1 MKLLRVF
8 GNDMDAQVARTKLE
22 SEGIQALVSSDDCG
36 GTQPFLQLTNG
47 VRLMVDEK
55 DLERSEQVLAFG
67 PRG

>member
-22 SEGIQALVSSDDCG
+22 SEGIQAFVSSDDCG

-47 VRLMVDEK
+47 VRLMVNEK
-55 DLERSEQVLAFG
+55 DLEHSERILAAL
-67 PRG
+67 PK